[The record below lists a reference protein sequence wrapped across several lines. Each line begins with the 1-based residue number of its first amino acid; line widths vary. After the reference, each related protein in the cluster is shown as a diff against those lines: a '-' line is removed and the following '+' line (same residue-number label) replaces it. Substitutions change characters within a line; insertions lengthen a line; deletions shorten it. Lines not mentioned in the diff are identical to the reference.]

1 MSDPTK
7 KQDVNEDARIESLD
21 APEISEAEL
30 EQVSGG
36 VAPTLITCTLTVSCH
51 KAN

>member
-7 KQDVNEDARIESLD
+7 KPDVNEDERTESLD

-36 VAPTLITCTLTVSCH
+36 VQTVLCTIGEGCH
-51 KAN
+51 HPN